1 MRILHPIP
9 IFDLPLPT
17 TTIQK
22 HPRERLP
29 SQRSAGTGTLIPR
42 DRFREVERRNT
53 IAGIALPSPP
63 PRGTI
68 RGGGEDGG
76 GRCTEIKIG
85 SVDVTGRRGPT
96 LSRLPPTFV
105 NHAAESKTSA
115 RSMCPPRLPFEG
127 RDDGPRRRRRRRRR
141 GRRRRGWAYKQTIT
155 RETFGIH
162 SPVRFFFSN
171 PLHRAEASAWPDLR
185 G

>member
-29 SQRSAGTGTLIPR
+29 SQRSGGTGTLIPR

-85 SVDVTGRRGPT
+85 SVDVTGRRAR
-96 LSRLPPTFV
+96 LSLVSRPPTFV

-127 RDDGPRRRRRRRRR
+127 RDDGPRRRRRRRR
-141 GRRRRGWAYKQTIT
+141 GRRRRAYKQTIT